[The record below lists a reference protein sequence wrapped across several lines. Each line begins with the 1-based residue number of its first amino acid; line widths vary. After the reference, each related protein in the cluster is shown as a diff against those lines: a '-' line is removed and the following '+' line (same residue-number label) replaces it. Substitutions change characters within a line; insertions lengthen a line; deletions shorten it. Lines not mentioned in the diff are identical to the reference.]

1 MPLFKNRLEAA
12 QELAQHL
19 AYLKQEKPIVM
30 GLAPGGVPVAD
41 VVARALDAPMDV
53 IIIEKL
59 YAPGT
64 PNQVV
69 GAVDEH
75 GRISMI
81 QSTARWHHLTSQQ
94 MVEPA
99 RLAFRE
105 LQKIQGR
112 VRSLLPEAEVRGRTV
127 IIVGQGVATGAKML
141 GAIASLR
148 DRGVSKIVAAAPAG
162 TSQATWQLH
171 ENADVVVIPHRPAK
185 FRDIKA
191 FYEEFTE
198 VTPDDLMAI
207 VDRWV
212 KERPGAD
219 SGIKTIV
226 TKLAST
232 RGHALFAEIDMPPG
246 ARRGSGPYPVVVFA
260 HGNESSAKS
269 TRNVTITRRL
279 AKRNVIGVRL
289 DFTGHGRSEGTPA
302 DATDEQMMADLH
314 AVMRAVVQL
323 SEVDPQ
329 RVGVVGSGNG
339 GLIALHYAAQVHDLK
354 ALIIRGA
361 VCGRETVAARMIKA
375 PALIIH
381 AEQDTALLD
390 AAQTL
395 DRELSAPHELL
406 RIANCNRLF
415 NDPISLELMVN
426 ASVDWLVDHLMIP
439 GSQDRLVEPTSE
451 TKAPAATM

>member
-1 MPLFKNRLEAA
+1 
-12 QELAQHL
+12 
-19 AYLKQEKPIVM
+19 
-30 GLAPGGVPVAD
+30 
-41 VVARALDAPMDV
+41 
-53 IIIEKL
+53 
-59 YAPGT
+59 
-64 PNQVV
+64 
-69 GAVDEH
+69 
-75 GRISMI
+75 
-81 QSTARWHHLTSQQ
+81 
-94 MVEPA
+94 
-99 RLAFRE
+99 
-105 LQKIQGR
+105 
-112 VRSLLPEAEVRGRTV
+112 
-127 IIVGQGVATGAKML
+127 ML

-148 DRGVSKIVAAAPAG
+148 DRGASKIVAAAPAG

-191 FYEEFTE
+191 FYAEFTE
-198 VTPDDLMAI
+198 VTPEDLMTI

-212 KERPGAD
+212 KERPGSD

-232 RGHALFAEIDMPPG
+232 RGHALFAEIDLPPG

-260 HGNESSAKS
+260 HGTDSSAKS
-269 TRNVTITRRL
+269 VRNTTISHRL

-289 DFTGHGRSEGTPA
+289 DFTGHGRSEGVPT

-314 AVMRAVVQL
+314 AIMRAVVQL
-323 SEVDPQ
+323 SEVDPH
-329 RVGVVGSGNG
+329 RIGLVGSGSG
-339 GLIALHYAAQVHDLK
+339 ALIALHYAAQVADLK

-375 PALIIH
+375 PTLIIH

-390 AAQTL
+390 AANTL
-395 DRELSAPHELL
+395 DREMTAPHELM

-415 NDPISLELMVN
+415 NDPISLELMTN

-439 GSQDRLVEPTSE
+439 DSQDR
-451 TKAPAATM
+451 APDIATERKEHAST